1 MATKLKITLKR
12 SPIGYEKSQ
21 GATARGLGLKK
32 INQTVEQ
39 DDNPVIRGMVHKIQH
54 LLAVEQI
61 VDPAAE

>member
-32 INQTVEQ
+32 LNQTVEQ

-54 LLAVEQI
+54 LLEVEQ
-61 VDPAAE
+61 VLDSVVE